1 MLSYPLGIAMKKE
14 RGWADTAQA
23 TEWGEREG
31 GGIAD
36 RQDGRVRT
44 DLVRSVRLRR
54 SKGERLPCNGP

>member
-14 RGWADTAQA
+14 RGWADTAHA

-36 RQDGRVRT
+36 R
-44 DLVRSVRLRR
+44 
-54 SKGERLPCNGP
+54 